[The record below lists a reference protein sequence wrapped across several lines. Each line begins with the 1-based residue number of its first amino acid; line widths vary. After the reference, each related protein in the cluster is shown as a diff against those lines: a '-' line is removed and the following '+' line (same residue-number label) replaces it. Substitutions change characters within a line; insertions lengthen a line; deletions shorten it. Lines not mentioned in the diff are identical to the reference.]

1 MKSIKLTT
9 MLTAIVSIG
18 LSAVTGSGC
27 RSNLDPP
34 PRHANK
40 QAYREAISELKA
52 ARDPYKRWCALGDA
66 AKESLAYGQDAEAK
80 AYANELRTLAPS
92 HAIDS
97 NYGNAIQDYHIVLG
111 VLALKAGDRTTAE
124 QHLLEA
130 GRSPGSP
137 QMDTFGPNMTLAK
150 ALLEQGRKKTVL
162 RYFEL
167 CRKFWKM
174 DDGRLDRWRDAVRTG
189 RIPDFGANLHY

>member
-1 MKSIKLTT
+1 
-9 MLTAIVSIG
+9 MLTLIA
-18 LSAVTGSGC
+18 LAVAAPGC
-27 RSNLDPP
+27 RSSLDPP
-34 PRHANK
+34 PPQTNN

-92 HAIDS
+92 HAIDW

-111 VLALKAGDRTTAE
+111 VLALLAGDRTTAE

-137 QMDTFGPNMTLAK
+137 
-150 ALLEQGRKKTVL
+150 
-162 RYFEL
+162 
-167 CRKFWKM
+167 
-174 DDGRLDRWRDAVRTG
+174 
-189 RIPDFGANLHY
+189 